1 MNIIWLRVELMMFKW
16 RDVLQMLE
24 DVVIDFTQIG
34 LMFFWKVEG
43 EIHNDDINR
52 CVWESDVGLSV
63 EGAKLFVRGFYRVK
77 FTIIHSHREDND
89 FCVRIHGRFFADFAE
104 VIKLGPRVTVNLNV
118 LLSLWGNTVKV
129 RVAKEQDR
137 GISLKNPILDF
148 PGFSSAVVDGS
159 QSFLRRRC
167 CGRHT
172 LSTKSRIKIDRG
184 GFRWSQSG

>member
-1 MNIIWLRVELMMFKW
+1 MNIIRLRVELKMFKW

-77 FTIIHSHREDND
+77 FTIIHSHREDNN
-89 FCVRIHGRFFADFAE
+89 FCVRIHGGFFADFAE
-104 VIKLGPRVTVNLNV
+104 VIELGPRVTVNLNV

-137 GISLKNPILDF
+137 GIFLASL
-148 PGFSSAVVDGS
+148 A
-159 QSFLRRRC
+159 
-167 CGRHT
+167 
-172 LSTKSRIKIDRG
+172 
-184 GFRWSQSG
+184 WW